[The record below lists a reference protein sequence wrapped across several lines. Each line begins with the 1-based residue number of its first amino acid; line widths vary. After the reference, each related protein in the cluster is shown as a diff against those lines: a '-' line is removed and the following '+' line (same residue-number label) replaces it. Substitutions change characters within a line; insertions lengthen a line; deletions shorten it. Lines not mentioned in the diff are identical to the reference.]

1 MRLTR
6 DGGTH
11 EVPVDELRQGDVVL
25 IRPGAGVPA
34 DGKVLEGKSALNES
48 MITGESRPVG
58 KSAGDRV
65 IAGSVIGQGSLR
77 VEVTGTGEKTELAGI
92 MSLVEFDKLSH

>member
-1 MRLTR
+1 MIHGHWIKMRTITQTQGARRELARLLPDMAVRQAR
-6 DGGTH
+6 DGSTR

-65 IAGSVIGQGSLR
+65 
-77 VEVTGTGEKTELAGI
+77 VEVGREH
-92 MSLVEFDKLSH
+92 V